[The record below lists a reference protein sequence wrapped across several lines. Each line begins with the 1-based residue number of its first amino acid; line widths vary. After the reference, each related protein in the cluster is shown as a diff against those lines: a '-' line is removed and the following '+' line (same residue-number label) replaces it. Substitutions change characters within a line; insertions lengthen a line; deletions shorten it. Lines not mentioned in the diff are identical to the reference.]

1 MILTLTII
9 GALIAAAAGLV
20 IAGPPGAAVF
30 AAVAVGL
37 IQLIAR
43 LLKKP
48 KK

>member
-1 MILTLTII
+1 MILILTIV
-9 GALIAAAAGLV
+9 GALLAAAAGLV

-30 AAVAVGL
+30 AILVVGL

>member
-1 MILTLTII
+1 VILILTII
-9 GALIAAAAGLV
+9 GALLAAAAGLV
-20 IAGPPGAAVF
+20 IAGPPGGAVF
-30 AAVAVGL
+30 AVVAVGL